1 MMLLSGPLPPHIL
14 LTHTRTNKF
23 NGLHHVK
30 AQVVLHFNFVS
41 QETPCCGIA
50 LNTNKHLANELTK
63 Q

>member
-1 MMLLSGPLPPHIL
+1 M
-14 LTHTRTNKF
+14 
-23 NGLHHVK
+23 K

-63 Q
+63 QWVQQYNHFYSTPQF